1 MTEEENKEET
11 QEKPKEAAANPSAVS
26 VLEKATAAA
35 ERLEEANKKMEA
47 NIARME
53 TIQAQNLLA
62 GRADAGTNPEAKKET
77 AAEYAAKV
85 MANDA
90 KTSE

>member
-35 ERLEEANKKMEA
+35 ERLEAANKQMESYINRVEA
-47 NIARME
+47 L
-53 TIQAQNLLA
+53 QAEQLLA
-62 GRADAGTNPEAKKET
+62 GKADAGTNPEAKKET

-85 MANDA
+85 MANEA
-90 KTSE
+90 KTE